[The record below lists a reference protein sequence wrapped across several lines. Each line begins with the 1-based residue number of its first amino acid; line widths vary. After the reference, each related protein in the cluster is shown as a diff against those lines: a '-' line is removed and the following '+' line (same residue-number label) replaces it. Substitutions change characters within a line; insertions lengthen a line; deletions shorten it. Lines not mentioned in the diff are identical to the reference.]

1 MWKYL
6 FQNWQKEPQERWQY
20 WAEADK
26 GILAFKIATFI
37 IALLAMLFCLW
48 MSAYHFRAVLSHD
61 EILSRK
67 PQHERLAQ
75 PLFNSEAEI
84 IERIQ
89 QVVKKGG
96 DLNRGLDEK
105 GQTLL
110 HIAAS
115 SGYNKAVK
123 LLIEN
128 GANLNAV
135 DADGMRPVE
144 RAFLESQTETWL
156 LLEGYGGRIK
166 PTN

>member
-1 MWKYL
+1 MWKYV
-6 FQNWQKEPQERWQY
+6 FHDWQKEAAEHGWRATDMDRAIQITKIILLLMLVLLFVSYVASQFHIHQPFRSQEN
-20 WAEADK
+20 
-26 GILAFKIATFI
+26 IATEPT
-37 IALLAMLFCLW
+37 
-48 MSAYHFRAVLSHD
+48 SEKSG
-61 EILSRK
+61 
-67 PQHERLAQ
+67 Q
-75 PLFNSEAEI
+75 PLFNNEEEM

-89 QVVKKGG
+89 QVVMKGG

-156 LLEGYGGRIK
+156 LLEDYGDRIK
-166 PTN
+166 STN